1 MTNAV
6 RCALKP
12 ARALGAFLLGLLLLG
27 AAAGQGAGPA
37 AGSSAGRPAEPAA
50 VLTIAQPAPASARD
64 EGAWISSPGWPA
76 GLRVIVTATDSGR
89 VARASTQAARR
100 DGATLFSAA
109 LARALQ
115 MDPTRAAPVLIRV
128 DADPRPDA
136 RAAPGTGLPPGLRGG
151 ADVAPV
157 PLPAELAA
165 SAEPGAS
172 APPASPDKPPAPSAT
187 TVTAPVA
194 ATLSAPASASG
205 SARGAAA
212 AASTALYLQVGAFA
226 DEPKAWNVFSKVRR
240 MAWPPD
246 VRPEVFFSEGLSR
259 VRVGPFAS
267 AQERDAARIRL
278 REVLGEAPLD
288 LAR

>member
-6 RCALKP
+6 RCALRP
-12 ARALGAFLLGLLLLG
+12 ARELGGFLIGLMVLGG
-27 AAAGQGAGPA
+27 AAAQGAGPA
-37 AGSSAGRPAEPAA
+37 AGRPAEPAA
-50 VLTIAQPAPASARD
+50 VLTIAQPAPAATRD
-64 EGAWISSPGWPA
+64 EGPWISSPGWPA

-89 VARASTQAARR
+89 VARAGTQAARR
-100 DGATLFSAA
+100 DGATVFSAA

-115 MDPTRAAPVLIRV
+115 LDPTRAAPVLIRV
-128 DADPRPDA
+128 DADPRTDA

-165 SAEPGAS
+165 NAEPAGGTGGSVSAVPPAAAPLP
-172 APPASPDKPPAPSAT
+172 APPPAT
-187 TVTAPVA
+187 
-194 ATLSAPASASG
+194 
-205 SARGAAA
+205 AAA
-212 AASTALYLQVGAFA
+212 APATTALYLQVGAFA

-246 VRPEVFFSEGLSR
+246 VRPEVYFSEGLSR

-267 AQERDAARIRL
+267 AQERDAARVRL